1 MSAGGIL
8 AVLNNVDAGCDRT
21 EYEAWYQRDHMPDR
35 LNVPGFRHARRYRC
49 SQGDGQDYFTFYET
63 DSPDVLRTPL
73 YAERLAAP
81 TPWTRRMMT
90 HFRTMS
96 RSVCHVACDLGGGI
110 AGTAAVLGCND
121 AIMAEGAAARLAP
134 LLDESGVTRVR
145 LWLAAADVLVNPEAA
160 LRPGGD
166 TSYAAI
172 LVVEGTLGTV
182 VRDAARAGADALH
195 MAGAETL
202 YRLLY
207 ASP

>member
-1 MSAGGIL
+1 M
-8 AVLNNVDAGCDRT
+8 
-21 EYEAWYQRDHMPDR
+21 
-35 LNVPGFRHARRYRC
+35 
-49 SQGDGQDYFTFYET
+49 
-63 DSPDVLRTPL
+63 
-73 YAERLAAP
+73 
-81 TPWTRRMMT
+81 
-90 HFRTMS
+90 
-96 RSVCHVACDLGGGI
+96 
-110 AGTAAVLGCND
+110 
-121 AIMAEGAAARLAP
+121 
-134 LLDESGVTRVR
+134 TRVR